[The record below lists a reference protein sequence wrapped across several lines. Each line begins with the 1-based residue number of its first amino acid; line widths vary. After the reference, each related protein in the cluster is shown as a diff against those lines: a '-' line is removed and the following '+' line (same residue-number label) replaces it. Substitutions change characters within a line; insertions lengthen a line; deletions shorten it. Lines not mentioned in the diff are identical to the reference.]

1 MENTNKDKTKEINQR
16 GRGNIAL
23 LGFMGS
29 GKTTIGQQLAQKVGW
44 QFMDTDDL
52 IEEKTS
58 LSISLIFERW
68 GEEHFRSLEKVVL
81 EEVASK
87 KNIILATGGGLPAQ
101 EDNWQ
106 ILREHFLT
114 IFLQVDF
121 SILYQRIKGDSRRP
135 LLSQHSTPQ
144 ELEKLYQK
152 RLIYYER
159 SDVIINGN
167 RSEEEIVEEI
177 LYHEKISSLW
187 RKR

>member
-1 MENTNKDKTKEINQR
+1 MLYIT
-16 GRGNIAL
+16 L
-23 LGFMGS
+23 F
-29 GKTTIGQQLAQKVGW
+29 QLIKY
-44 QFMDTDDL
+44 
-52 IEEKTS
+52 IEYEEMKSS

-135 LLSQHSTPQ
+135 LLSQYSTPQ